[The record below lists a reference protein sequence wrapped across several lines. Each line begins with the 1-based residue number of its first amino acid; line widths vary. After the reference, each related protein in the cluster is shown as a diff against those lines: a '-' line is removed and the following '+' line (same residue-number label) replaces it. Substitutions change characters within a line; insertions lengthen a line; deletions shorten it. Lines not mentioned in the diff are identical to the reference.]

1 MAVKSTV
8 QLKGN
13 LMPTHGLP
21 GEHARVNL
29 QAGTGA
35 GARNVLH
42 QPMGT
47 HFDQVSYTLILTVVR
62 ATFAALFIHSSL

>member
-1 MAVKSTV
+1 MV

-13 LMPTHGLP
+13 LMPARGLL

-29 QAGTGA
+29 QMGADA

-42 QPMGT
+42 QPVGT
-47 HFDQVSYTLILTVVR
+47 RFDQVSKYINTHCCTSYFCWI
-62 ATFAALFIHSSL
+62 IYSQ